1 MEKPHQFDE
10 RLLLYSVAA
19 GAVLLGAGGARA
31 DVIPVIT
38 NVTLDT
44 DGDVFN
50 VEFEGSTKFTIEF
63 AAVSNT
69 YTSDG
74 STYTSYG
81 YWVDVVAQTAGASW
95 RGGSGY
101 GVFGPSALDYGD
113 PVKDGPTAN
122 WARRTSATGNMAYY
136 YTYYSG
142 GSGNF
147 FGRTNKFLGLRFI
160 IGGHTNYGWVEIAE
174 VPDDVSFV
182 TIAGYAYE
190 TAPDTEILAGLV
202 PEPNALGL
210 LALGAAGV
218 TAMRRRAAARA

>member
-1 MEKPHQFDE
+1 MDKANLLDE
-10 RLLLYSVAA
+10 RLLIYSVAA
-19 GAVLLGAGGARA
+19 GAVLLGAESVRA

-50 VEFEGSTKFTIEF
+50 VEFAGSTKFTIEF
-63 AAVSNT
+63 TAVSNT
-69 YTSDG
+69 YTYDG

-81 YWVDVVAQTAGASW
+81 YLVDVLAQTADASW

-136 YTYYSG
+136 YTYFSG

-160 IGGHTNYGWVEIAE
+160 IGGQTNYGWVEIAE
-174 VPDDVSFV
+174 VPDDVSSV

-190 TAPDTEILAGLV
+190 TAPDLEILAGLV
-202 PEPNALGL
+202 PEPNALAL

-218 TAMRRRAAARA
+218 AATRRRAITRS